1 MEIQR
6 DNTKNAS
13 ACPDGSSN
21 ALSQIIKLVAMPVWI
36 MAVLVIARFGA
47 ARLSRQPVSQDLG
60 EVYSLNEKMKTSA
73 PLTLGVVGAVL
84 LPFCAAIGAIVA
96 LVKFCILIG

>member
-13 ACPDGSSN
+13 ACPYGSSN
-21 ALSQIIKLVAMPVWI
+21 ALSQIIKLVAIPVWI

-47 ARLSRQPVSQDLG
+47 ARLSRQPV
-60 EVYSLNEKMKTSA
+60 
-73 PLTLGVVGAVL
+73 GVVGAVL